1 MNNREKM
8 LNVFDGWWSELPKGT
23 RGKGLAQ
30 NAFGNGW
37 HRGHV
42 EGLKQ
47 RCDHGPYIFAP
58 IEPSEDMIEAA
69 NEVLKGKTNWYGNEI
84 VIEIYKTM
92 VKKAWE
98 AKA

>member
-1 MNNREKM
+1 MNSREEVF
-8 LNVFDGWWSELPKGT
+8 NAFDGWWAELPKGT

-30 NAFGNGW
+30 NAFSHGW
-37 HRGHV
+37 YRGHV

-69 NEVLKGKTNWYGNEI
+69 NEVLKSKTNWYGNDI

>member
-1 MNNREKM
+1 MNSREE
-8 LNVFDGWWSELPKGT
+8 VFNAFDRWWSEKPKGT

-37 HRGHV
+37 YHGHV

-69 NEVLKGKTNWYGNEI
+69 NEVLKSKTNWYEDDL

>member
-1 MNNREKM
+1 MNSREEVF
-8 LNVFDGWWSELPKGT
+8 NAFDGWWSELPKGT

-30 NAFGNGW
+30 NAFGHGW
-37 HRGHV
+37 YRGHV

-58 IEPSEDMIEAA
+58 IEPSADMIEAA
-69 NEVLKGKTNWYGNEI
+69 NEVLKSKTNWYGNDI
-84 VIEIYKTM
+84 VIEIYKAM

>member
-1 MNNREKM
+1 MNSREEVF
-8 LNVFDGWWSELPKGT
+8 NAFDGWWSELPKGT

-30 NAFGNGW
+30 NAFGSGW
-37 HRGHV
+37 YRGHV

-69 NEVLKGKTNWYGNEI
+69 NEVLKSKTNWYGNEI

>member
-1 MNNREKM
+1 MNSREE
-8 LNVFDGWWSELPKGT
+8 VFNAFDDWWAEKPKGT

-30 NAFGNGW
+30 SAFGNGW
-37 HRGHV
+37 YRGHV
-42 EGLKQ
+42 EGLRQ

-69 NEVLKGKTNWYGNEI
+69 NEVLKSKTNWYGNDI

>member
-1 MNNREKM
+1 MNSREEVF
-8 LNVFDGWWSELPKGT
+8 NEFDGWWAELPKGT

-37 HRGHV
+37 YRGHV

-69 NEVLKGKTNWYGNEI
+69 NEVLKSKTNWYGNEI

>member
-1 MNNREKM
+1 MNSREEVF
-8 LNVFDGWWSELPKGT
+8 NAFDGWWSELPKGT

-37 HRGHV
+37 YRGHV

-69 NEVLKGKTNWYGNEI
+69 NEVLKSKTNWYEDDL